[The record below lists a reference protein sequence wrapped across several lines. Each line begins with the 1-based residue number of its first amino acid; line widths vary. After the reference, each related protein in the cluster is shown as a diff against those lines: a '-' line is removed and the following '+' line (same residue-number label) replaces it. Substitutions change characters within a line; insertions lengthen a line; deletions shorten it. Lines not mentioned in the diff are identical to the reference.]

1 MTGVILGGFLFIVK
15 ITLKTRE
22 VVLLFF
28 LALIQ
33 SLSKADIINRGH
45 KFEKSSLLLCLSC
58 FNFKWFISEFELV
71 IF

>member
-28 LALIQ
+28 LAPIQ

-45 KFEKSSLLLCLSC
+45 TNLRSPVFCCVCPDLILNGLFL
-58 FNFKWFISEFELV
+58 NLN
-71 IF
+71 